1 MAHKEATS
9 STGHGAEDDYD
20 PHRGVLNKIERVLE
34 RFIFESRWF
43 LLPIYI
49 GLVVALAMFSMHF
62 VYLVYKFSINIFSY
76 EKNELLFNM
85 LTFVDKALVGGLVIM
100 VIIGGYENS
109 VSMLQIKDQDRKLS
123 WLGKLDASTLKIK
136 LSTSIVSISSVHL
149 LKIFLEVGAHTEKEL
164 IWTSLIHFLMVLT
177 AMILTFMDMLSDHGD
192 SKTNGNGNS
201 H

>member
-1 MAHKEATS
+1 MAQHDVKKQA
-9 STGHGAEDDYD
+9 ADDHSD
-20 PHRGVLNKIERVLE
+20 RGFFYFLERILE

-43 LLPIYI
+43 LLPLFLGLI
-49 GLVVALAMFSMHF
+49 GALAMFSMHF
-62 VYLVYKFSINIFSY
+62 MYLVYKFSINIFSY

-85 LTFVDKALVGGLVIM
+85 LTFVDKVLVGGLIIM

-109 VSMLQIKDQDRKLS
+109 VSMLRIKDQDRKLA

-136 LSTSIVSISSVHL
+136 LATSIVSISSVHL

-164 IWTSLIHFLMVLT
+164 IWTSLIHFLMVIT
-177 AMILTFMDMLSDHGD
+177 ALILTFMDMLSSHDLTPGQ
-192 SKTNGNGNS
+192 TGNGDG

>member
-1 MAHKEATS
+1 MAHHDVKKQAP
-9 STGHGAEDDYD
+9 DDHSD
-20 PHRGVLNKIERVLE
+20 RGFFYFMERILE

-43 LLPIYI
+43 LLPLFLGLI
-49 GLVVALAMFSMHF
+49 GALAMFSMHF
-62 VYLVYKFSINIFSY
+62 MYLVYKFSANIFSY

-85 LTFVDKALVGGLVIM
+85 LTFVDKVLVGGLIIM

-109 VSMLQIKDQDRKLS
+109 VSMLRIKDQDRKLA

-136 LSTSIVSISSVHL
+136 LATSIVSISSVHL

-164 IWTSLIHFLMVLT
+164 IWTSLIHFLMVIT
-177 AMILTFMDMLSDHGD
+177 ALILTFMDVLSSHDLTPGAD
-192 SKTNGNGNS
+192 GNNQSS

>member
-1 MAHKEATS
+1 MWAGMAQKPLAS
-9 STGHGAEDDYD
+9 DDGSHGDWGGGFIDRLEY
-20 PHRGVLNKIERVLE
+20 VLE

-43 LLPIYI
+43 LLPIFV

-109 VSMLQIKDQDRKLS
+109 VSMLRIKDQDRKLA

-136 LSTSIVSISSVHL
+136 LATSIVSISSVHL

-164 IWTSLIHFLMVLT
+164 VWTSLIHFLMVLT
-177 AMILTFMDMLSDHGD
+177 ALILTFMDSLSSHGD
-192 SKTNGNGNS
+192 NA

>member
-1 MAHKEATS
+1 MAKS
-9 STGHGAEDDYD
+9 SVDNDSSPPTQYRQPEG
-20 PHRGVLNKIERVLE
+20 PIERMEAFLE

-43 LLPIYI
+43 LLPLFV
-49 GLVVALAMFSMHF
+49 GLIVALSMFSFHF
-62 VYLVYKFSINIFSY
+62 TYLVYKFSINIMEF

-85 LTFVDKALVGGLVIM
+85 LTFVDKVLVGGLIIM

-109 VSMLQIKDQDRKLS
+109 VSILNIKDHDRKLA

-164 IWTSLIHFLMVLT
+164 IWTTLIHFMMVLT
-177 AMILTFMDMLSDHGD
+177 ALVLTFMDKLSAEH
-192 SKTNGNGNS
+192 
-201 H
+201 

>member
-1 MAHKEATS
+1 MWAGMAEKNLAS
-9 STGHGAEDDYD
+9 DDGSHGDWGGGFIDRLEY
-20 PHRGVLNKIERVLE
+20 VLE

-43 LLPIYI
+43 LLPIFI
-49 GLVVALAMFSMHF
+49 GLSAALAMFSMHF

-109 VSMLQIKDQDRKLS
+109 VSMLRIKDQDRKLS

-164 IWTSLIHFLMVLT
+164 VWTSLIHFLMVLT
-177 AMILTFMDMLSDHGD
+177 ALILTFMDSLSSHG
-192 SKTNGNGNS
+192 NNP